1 MNPGGIYGANMMR
14 WPTHFVA
21 GLAAGLL
28 VTTEPAALIVSGVSA
43 LIPDID
49 IPTSK
54 VGRASPVVSTIV
66 NIAFG
71 HRGLF
76 HSLLATG
83 LAYLLV
89 LKLFPAYSIYFL
101 VGYLSHLMLDC
112 LTPAGVP
119 LLWPIPF
126 RFRVPIIK
134 TGSVLEIIL
143 FVCIA
148 TFLAKEV
155 FL

>member
-1 MNPGGIYGANMMR
+1 MR
-14 WPTHFVA
+14 WPTHCVA

-28 VTTEPAALIVSGVSA
+28 ITTEPAALIVSGVSA

-54 VGRASPVVSTIV
+54 VGRAFPILSTII

-71 HRGLF
+71 HRGIF
-76 HSLLATG
+76 HSLLAAG
-83 LAYLLV
+83 LIYLLV

-101 VGYLSHLMLDC
+101 IGYLSHLLLDC

-119 LLWPIPF
+119 LLWPISY

-134 TGSVLEIIL
+134 TGSVMELIL

-148 TFLAKEV
+148 TLFVKEV

>member
-1 MNPGGIYGANMMR
+1 MR
-14 WPTHFVA
+14 WPTHFAA

-28 VTTEPAALIVSGVSA
+28 ITTEPSAIVVSGVSA
-43 LIPDID
+43 LLPDID

-54 VGRASPVVSTIV
+54 VGRASPIISTII

-76 HSLLATG
+76 HSLLAAG
-83 LAYLLV
+83 LIFLLI
-89 LKLFPAYSIYFL
+89 LKFFPAYSLYCLI
-101 VGYLSHLMLDC
+101 GYLSHLLLDC

-134 TGSVLEIIL
+134 TGSVMKIVLLVGITIL
-143 FVCIA
+143 FI
-148 TFLAKEV
+148 KEV
-155 FL
+155 F

>member
-1 MNPGGIYGANMMR
+1 MR
-14 WPTHFVA
+14 WPTHFAA

-28 VTTEPAALIVSGVSA
+28 ITTEPSAIVVSGVSA
-43 LIPDID
+43 LLPDID

-54 VGRASPVVSTIV
+54 VGRASPIISTII

-76 HSLLATG
+76 HSLLAAG
-83 LAYLLV
+83 LIYLLI
-89 LKLFPAYSIYFL
+89 LKFFPAYSLYCLI
-101 VGYLSHLMLDC
+101 GYLSHLLLDC

-134 TGSVLEIIL
+134 TGSVMKIVLLVGITIL
-143 FVCIA
+143 FI
-148 TFLAKEV
+148 KEV
-155 FL
+155 F

>member
-1 MNPGGIYGANMMR
+1 MR
-14 WPTHFVA
+14 WPTHFAA

-28 VTTEPAALIVSGVSA
+28 ITTEPSAIVVSGVSA
-43 LIPDID
+43 LLPDID

-54 VGRASPVVSTIV
+54 VGRASPIISTII

-76 HSLLATG
+76 HSLLAAG
-83 LAYLLV
+83 FIFLLI
-89 LKLFPAYSIYFL
+89 LKFFPAYSLYCLI
-101 VGYLSHLMLDC
+101 GYLSHLLLDC

-119 LLWPIPF
+119 LLWPISY

-134 TGSVLEIIL
+134 TGSVMELIL

-148 TFLAKEV
+148 TLFVKEV

>member
-1 MNPGGIYGANMMR
+1 MR
-14 WPTHFVA
+14 WPTHFAA

-28 VTTEPAALIVSGVSA
+28 ITTEPAAIVVSGVSA
-43 LIPDID
+43 LLPDID

-54 VGRASPVVSTIV
+54 VGRASPIISTII

-76 HSLLATG
+76 HSLLAAG
-83 LAYLLV
+83 LIYLLI
-89 LKLFPAYSIYFL
+89 LKFFPAYSLYCLI
-101 VGYLSHLMLDC
+101 GYLSHLLLDC

-134 TGSVLEIIL
+134 TGSVMKIVLLVGITIL
-143 FVCIA
+143 FI
-148 TFLAKEV
+148 KEV
-155 FL
+155 F

>member
-1 MNPGGIYGANMMR
+1 MR
-14 WPTHFVA
+14 WPTHFAA

-28 VTTEPAALIVSGVSA
+28 ITTEPAAIVVSGVSA
-43 LIPDID
+43 LLPDID

-54 VGRASPVVSTIV
+54 VGRASPIISTII

-76 HSLLATG
+76 HSLLAAG
-83 LAYLLV
+83 LIYLLI
-89 LKLFPAYSIYFL
+89 LKFFPAYSLYCLI
-101 VGYLSHLMLDC
+101 GYLSHLLLDC

-134 TGSVLEIIL
+134 TGSVMKIVLLVGITIL
-143 FVCIA
+143 FV
-148 TFLAKEV
+148 KEV